1 MVRATF
7 KMRSWARAESPMRVM
22 AFSSIFSPSSEMAQN
37 FRISFGG
44 ICAFAKIFFS
54 PGESLDLERA
64 GAQHA
69 LAHRCGIFRG
79 GRAAEFLVLHCGH
92 FDVDIDAI
100 DQRPGNFRNVALNLR
115 RRAVTLRASS
125 RQKIRKD
132 TDSSPR
138 RA

>member
-7 KMRSWARAESPMRVM
+7 RMRSWARAESPMRVM

-37 FRISFGG
+37 FRISFGRHLC
-44 ICAFAKIFFS
+44 ISEDLFLAR
-54 PGESLDLERA
+54 ESLDLERA
-64 GAQHA
+64 GAQHT

-79 GRAAEFLVLHCGH
+79 ACAAKFLVLHGGH
-92 FDVDIDAI
+92 FDMDIDAI
-100 DQRPGNFRNVALNLR
+100 DQRPRKFWKRSAESAEASSG
-115 RRAVTLRASS
+115 TRASS
-125 RQKIRKD
+125 RRKIRKD